1 MKDETSALKE
11 RIEHLAEELSQ
22 LKEARD
28 SSNIEARKEAERRD
42 RVNKHFKESVN
53 NITELKTQRNAVN
66 ERTSALRSSLQENK
80 ERLREKKVQ
89 FQNLNRR
96 LKDFVAM
103 GSYMSRK
110 ELEDRIAK
118 IDWRIQTTTLPLAEE
133 NLLIDQ
139 VRSLESQLIVHK
151 QIGNLKDEMR
161 SLRDE
166 MDAAYKEISE
176 LSEQRKKLQ
185 ENIAN
190 FSRRASELK
199 SEADKMHQKYL
210 TYKDEA
216 QKAHLKYGGVLNQI
230 KALQQELTKIEEGK
244 RARLELELETNLE
257 KRALEKLKERKK
269 LTFDE
274 FKILAEK
281 GRI

>member
-11 RIEHLAEELSQ
+11 RIEQLAEELSQ

-28 SSNIEARKEAERRD
+28 SLNIEARKEAERRD
-42 RVNKHFKESVN
+42 RANKHFKESVN

-66 ERTSALRSSLQENK
+66 ERTNALRTSLQENK
-80 ERLREKKVQ
+80 ERLREKKVH

-96 LKDFVAM
+96 LEDFVAS

-139 VRSLESQLIVHK
+139 VRSLESQLLIHK

-166 MDAAYKEISE
+166 MHVAYKEISE
-176 LSEQRKKLQ
+176 LSEQRKKLR
-185 ENIAN
+185 ENIAD
-190 FSRRASELK
+190 FSKRASELK

-216 QKAHLKYGGVLNQI
+216 QKAHLKYLEALNQI
-230 KALQQELTKIEEGK
+230 KALQQELTKIEEGE
-244 RARLELELETNLE
+244 RTRLELELETDLE
-257 KRALEKLKERKK
+257 KRALEKLRERKK